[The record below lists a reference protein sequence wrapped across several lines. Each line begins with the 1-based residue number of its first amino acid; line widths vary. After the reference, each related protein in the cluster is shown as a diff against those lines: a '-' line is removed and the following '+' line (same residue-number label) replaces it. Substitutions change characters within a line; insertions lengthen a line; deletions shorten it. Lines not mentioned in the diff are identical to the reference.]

1 MPFWHTMDPGE
12 VYDPPRR
19 KWDEFGPDEQERN
32 LRLGIG
38 AALFDYLE
46 EKEDGRDGSDDRA

>member
-19 KWDEFGPDEQERN
+19 EWDSWGPDEQARN
-32 LRLGIG
+32 VRQSIG
-38 AALFDYLE
+38 EALDDLLE
-46 EKEDGRDGSDDRA
+46 EMLNDGTDD